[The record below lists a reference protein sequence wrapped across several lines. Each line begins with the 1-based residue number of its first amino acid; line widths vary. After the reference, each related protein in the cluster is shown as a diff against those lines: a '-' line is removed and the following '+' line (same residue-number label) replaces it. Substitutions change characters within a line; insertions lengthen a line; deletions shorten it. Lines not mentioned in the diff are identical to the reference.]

1 MNYLNFWSFIL
12 SSSFSTLFIRTKSS
26 WRIFESIKALEMKTS
41 LLFNFDLDNN
51 NILSCFLFFFLFINL
66 YLLIPA
72 VMAQIFN
79 PIAELVIPMD
89 SYFEGSYIF
98 SIKPSIFNISIDSS
112 SLNIFESSK
121 LYEVCV
127 LVNSNLCEKL
137 FSSLE

>member
-1 MNYLNFWSFIL
+1 
-12 SSSFSTLFIRTKSS
+12 
-26 WRIFESIKALEMKTS
+26 
-41 LLFNFDLDNN
+41 
-51 NILSCFLFFFLFINL
+51 
-66 YLLIPA
+66 
-72 VMAQIFN
+72 MAQIFN